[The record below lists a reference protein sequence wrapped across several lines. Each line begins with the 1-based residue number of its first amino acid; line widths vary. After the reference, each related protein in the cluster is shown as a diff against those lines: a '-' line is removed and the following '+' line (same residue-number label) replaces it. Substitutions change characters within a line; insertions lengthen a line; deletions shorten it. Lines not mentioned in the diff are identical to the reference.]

1 MTYNAEL
8 RQVQDNLDAAN
19 ILTDVTLDATIV
31 PSEQYERRSTSAW
44 QAKLNAA
51 PTARDNRH
59 TIIRDW
65 LDEIYDADHAIYL
78 FRLFKLHIGSYR
90 GSSYELMAHA
100 AVTEFGAVALPER
113 VTGTIPSVSSS
124 KPFEPVGAS
133 AASNARC
140 ASTSAHISSS
150 EGRSPDNASRQSS
163 TSSRSDLSNSK
174 VSMSEPPDVCEQ
186 EFHAWTNRSQVAPSC
201 KAHGGGK

>member
-1 MTYNAEL
+1 MQNLHSAEL
-8 RQVQDNLDAAN
+8 RQDQEPYLDSNILDDALLDAR
-19 ILTDVTLDATIV
+19 II
-31 PSEQYERRSTSAW
+31 PSPDYERRSTSAW

-51 PTARDNRH
+51 PTARDNRR

-113 VTGTIPSVSSS
+113 VTAPIPSVS
-124 KPFEPVGAS
+124 
-133 AASNARC
+133 
-140 ASTSAHISSS
+140 
-150 EGRSPDNASRQSS
+150 
-163 TSSRSDLSNSK
+163 RSDPFQP
-174 VSMSEPPDVCEQ
+174 VSQGRGV
-186 EFHAWTNRSQVAPSC
+186 
-201 KAHGGGK
+201 

>member
-1 MTYNAEL
+1 MVYSEQL

-19 ILTDVTLDATIV
+19 ILTDVTLDATII
-31 PSEQYERRSTSAW
+31 PSEDYERRSTSAW

-51 PTARDNRH
+51 PTARDNRR

-65 LDEIYDADHAIYL
+65 LDQVYDADHAIYL

-113 VTGTIPSVSSS
+113 VTAPIPSVSRSV
-124 KPFEPVGAS
+124 PFQPVS
-133 AASNARC
+133 Q
-140 ASTSAHISSS
+140 
-150 EGRSPDNASRQSS
+150 GRG
-163 TSSRSDLSNSK
+163 
-174 VSMSEPPDVCEQ
+174 V
-186 EFHAWTNRSQVAPSC
+186 
-201 KAHGGGK
+201 